1 MPVID
6 VDRETA
12 HEAAARELAKPI
24 YPKTSLSER
33 IAAWLNDLLNRV
45 VDSGS
50 ALPGGWL
57 TIVVLALLALALLVT
72 AARIAARAM
81 GGRGENHLYG
91 ARVLAAAGHRSRA
104 EQLAARGDWA
114 AAIRHRVRAIGR
126 QLEEDGVL
134 SPLAGRTASELA
146 IEAGAVLP
154 EFIGEL
160 DAAATAF
167 NDVTYGERPGN
178 RTNYRLVSDLDDR
191 LCAHGR
197 ASRLPG
203 PQAADR

>member
-1 MPVID
+1 VID

-24 YPKTSLSER
+24 YPRTSLSER

-72 AARIAARAM
+72 AVRIAARAM

-91 ARVLAAAGHRSRA
+91 GRVLAAAGHRSHA
-104 EQLAARGDWA
+104 EQLAARGNS
-114 AAIRHRVRAIGR
+114 R
-126 QLEEDGVL
+126 
-134 SPLAGRTASELA
+134 RTACSA
-146 IEAGAVLP
+146 P
-154 EFIGEL
+154 SP
-160 DAAATAF
+160 DAPPANWRA
-167 NDVTYGERPGN
+167 RPVRFCPSSSMN
-178 RTNYRLVSDLDDR
+178 STRQQRLSMT
-191 LCAHGR
+191 
-197 ASRLPG
+197 
-203 PQAADR
+203 